1 MIDWS
6 LASQLAGLVAGDPG
20 HKSRPALPR
29 LAEESERLV
38 RDYTGLTPDSP
49 LPAPELLDRPDWID
63 ANLRSARPMLDPLA
77 QRLGRGIGPAGPVLE
92 GVAGL
97 LLAAELG
104 VLLGY
109 VSRRV
114 LGQYELVILEPQ
126 APARLLFVGPNLD
139 EAARE
144 MRVDEDELLS
154 WVALH
159 EVTHALQFGG
169 VPWMRGHLAGLLRL
183 LLDSLEVAFEPSRVL
198 RLPTRADLR
207 ALADAI
213 AAGDMLS
220 VMTDPEQ
227 RVLIERLQSVM
238 AVLEGHAEH
247 VMDAVGTELL
257 PSLPRLREAMSRRR
271 RTQSA
276 ISRLVQRLLGLEL
289 KLQQYELGRRFC
301 DRVVEL
307 GGVDALNRVWTAP
320 DALPSL
326 AELDDAEAWMRRTHV
341 PSVTKS

>member
-1 MIDWS
+1 MIDWT

-20 HKSRPALPR
+20 HKPRPALPS

-38 RDYTGLTPDSP
+38 RDYTGLTPDRP
-49 LPAPELLDRPDWID
+49 LPAPELLDRSDWID

-77 QRLGRGIGPAGPVLE
+77 QRVGRGIGPAGPVLE
-92 GVAGL
+92 GVAGV

-109 VSRRV
+109 VGRRV

-144 MRVDEDELLS
+144 MKVDEDELLS

-169 VPWMRGHLAGLLRL
+169 VPWLRGHLAGLLRL

-198 RLPTRADLR
+198 RLPTRGDLR

-213 AAGDMLS
+213 AAGDLLS
-220 VMTDPEQ
+220 IITDPEQ

-257 PSLPRLREAMSRRR
+257 SSLPQLREAMSRRR
-271 RTQSA
+271 RSQSA

-289 KLQQYELGRRFC
+289 KLQQYEVGRRFC

-307 GGVDALNRVWTAP
+307 GGVEALNRVWTAP
-320 DALPSL
+320 DALPTP
-326 AELDDAEAWMRRTHV
+326 AELEDPEAWMRRTRV

>member
-1 MIDWS
+1 VIDWT

-20 HKSRPALPR
+20 HKPRPALPG
-29 LAEESERLV
+29 LAKESERLV
-38 RDYTGLTPDSP
+38 RDYTRLVPDRP
-49 LPAPELLDRPDWID
+49 LPAPELLDRPDWIE

-92 GVAGL
+92 GVAGV

-144 MRVDEDELLS
+144 MRADEDELLS

-169 VPWMRGHLAGLLRL
+169 VPWLRGHLAGLLRL

-198 RLPTRADLR
+198 RLPSRADLR

-213 AAGDMLS
+213 AAGDLLS
-220 VMTDPEQ
+220 VVTGPEQ
-227 RVLIERLQSVM
+227 RALIERLQSVM

-247 VMDAVGTELL
+247 VMDAVGTQLL
-257 PSLPRLREAMSRRR
+257 PSLARLREAMSRRR
-271 RTQSA
+271 QAQSV
-276 ISRLVQRLLGLEL
+276 ISRLLQRLLGLDL
-289 KLQQYELGRRFC
+289 KLQQYELGKRFC
-301 DRVVEL
+301 DAVVEA
-307 GGVDALNRVWTAP
+307 GGVEALNRVWVAP
-320 DALPSL
+320 DALPTM
-326 AELDDAEAWMRRTHV
+326 AELEDPPAWMRRTHV